1 MGFLRDFFFPSL
13 FFFLYIFLLRVIID
27 IIINVLIIIVIEMN
41 HLRNEFVDYWRI
53 VEFFEDCDTWLYCV
67 IYFLCSLRIC
77 LIIYIYF

>member
-41 HLRNEFVDYWRI
+41 HLRNVRRLLKN
-53 VEFFEDCDTWLYCV
+53 C
-67 IYFLCSLRIC
+67 
-77 LIIYIYF
+77 